1 MHKKVEKVFR
11 KILHWMEG
19 IIAAITLIV
28 MVGMILQEIYRMFTM
43 PTYFD
48 DIHTYLHTFL
58 NILVGLEFVRMLIDL
73 TPANTI
79 EVLIVALSRQVIISH
94 EDPISNICC
103 VVNPEAVVIGGGVS
117 KAGQPLLDGIRRH
130 MSRFLFHAV
139 SNMEL
144 RLATLGND
152 AGAIGAFR
160 MILPENN

>member
-103 VVNPEAVVIGGGVS
+103 VLCI
-117 KAGQPLLDGIRRH
+117 AGLFATRHFLIPRKEMTLEISELAPDEGSEDVYQPH
-130 MSRFLFHAV
+130 
-139 SNMEL
+139 
-144 RLATLGND
+144 
-152 AGAIGAFR
+152 
-160 MILPENN
+160 

>member
-1 MHKKVEKVFR
+1 MHKKAEKVFR

-19 IIAAITLIV
+19 IIAAITLVV
-28 MVGMILQEIYRMFTM
+28 MVGMVLQEVHRMFTV

-94 EDPISNICC
+94 DDPVSNVCC
-103 VVNPEAVVIGGGVS
+103 VLCI
-117 KAGQPLLDGIRRH
+117 AGLFATRHFLIPRKEMTLEISELAPDEGSSDVYQPH
-130 MSRFLFHAV
+130 
-139 SNMEL
+139 
-144 RLATLGND
+144 
-152 AGAIGAFR
+152 
-160 MILPENN
+160 

>member
-103 VVNPEAVVIGGGVS
+103 VVCI
-117 KAGQPLLDGIRRH
+117 AGLFATRHFLIPRKEMTLEISELAPDEGSEDVYQPH
-130 MSRFLFHAV
+130 
-139 SNMEL
+139 
-144 RLATLGND
+144 
-152 AGAIGAFR
+152 
-160 MILPENN
+160 